1 MVNFFKIGKLTDRIG
16 RLTRLSTCRLA
27 EVDHVLARWLPQR
40 CPWCLSPH
48 LAVVQGAGPRMPLCR
63 RCQACLAWNV
73 APCERC
79 AEPLAPALEA
89 RPAGTRLCGRC
100 VTAPLALDTVVAPL
114 IYRDEIRRLVQRFKA
129 GAHRPSAHQL
139 IALFLWALEARET
152 TVPDVLMGVPRHRQ
166 RAREQGFDQSE
177 WLASELGRRLGVPV
191 TRGQRRRND
200 PPQHTLTASA
210 RRRQV
215 KGMFDVAGPHASPC
229 GAGRRRDDDGRH
241 SLAPGQCVPRRRCRA
256 SRCLGNGQD
265 AATLALLSC
274 RGRFPPARWSLHEYL
289 DPLP

>member
-1 MVNFFKIGKLTDRIG
+1 
-16 RLTRLSTCRLA
+16 
-27 EVDHVLARWLPQR
+27 
-40 CPWCLSPH
+40 
-48 LAVVQGAGPRMPLCR
+48 MPLCR

-100 VTAPLALDTVVAPL
+100 LTAPLALDTVVAPL

-139 IALFLWALEARET
+139 TALFLWALEARET

-177 WLASELGRRLGVPV
+177 WLASELGRRLGLPV
-191 TRGQRRRND
+191 IRGQRRRND

-215 KGMFDVAGPHASPC
+215 KGMFDVAGPMPRHVVLV
-229 GAGRRRDDDGRH
+229 DDVMTTG
-241 SLAPGQCVPRRRCRA
+241 
-256 SRCLGNGQD
+256 
-265 AATLALLSC
+265 ATLSRLASAC
-274 RGRFPPARWSLHEYL
+274 RDAGAERVDAWVMARTPPPWLC
-289 DPLP
+289 